1 MNTNHYP
8 SVSVVLPVYNAQ
20 DCLKACIESVLSQT
34 LHDFELL
41 VMDDGSTDNSM
52 DIARSFVDERIHVIP
67 CSHDFVNTLNRG
79 ICESRGKYI
88 ARMDADDLMM
98 PNRLERQVGVME
110 ADDSVAACFSHV
122 ITFGDMEKL
131 HGSGNGI
138 VRYPLIEMLRGNI
151 FVHPTAM
158 LRRSF
163 LLSKGI
169 RYHHYPYAEDYRMW
183 VDICRE
189 GGRCYVVEDALLRYR
204 VSYRQVTALHRE
216 EQEQTSMAIRQEI
229 LERLLAGNMYR
240 KELLHR
246 LYETM
251 LDANEDGLLDGD
263 QVFNTYYQ
271 IFMAITTNKQNAGI
285 FLYN

>member
-52 DIARSFVDERIHVIP
+52 DIARSFDDERIHVIP
-67 CSHDFVNTLNRG
+67 CRHDFVDTLNRG
-79 ICESRGKYI
+79 ICESRGTYI

-110 ADDSVAACFSHV
+110 EDDSVAACFSHV

-138 VRYPLIEMLRGNI
+138 VRYPLIDMLRGNI
-151 FVHPTAM
+151 FVHPPCCAAV
-158 LRRSF
+158 SF
-163 LLSKGI
+163 FQKASATI
-169 RYHHYPYAEDYRMW
+169 ITRMPRITGCGW
-183 VDICRE
+183 
-189 GGRCYVVEDALLRYR
+189 
-204 VSYRQVTALHRE
+204 
-216 EQEQTSMAIRQEI
+216 TS
-229 LERLLAGNMYR
+229 AG
-240 KELLHR
+240 K
-246 LYETM
+246 
-251 LDANEDGLLDGD
+251 
-263 QVFNTYYQ
+263 V
-271 IFMAITTNKQNAGI
+271 AGVMWWKT
-285 FLYN
+285 LCSGTESATDR